1 MEDRFREFTFLISK
15 IMRNIHRIKAE
26 EMTELGLK
34 SAYVSCLYY
43 LFGQEEGLTAKELCD
58 LCGEDK
64 SAISRS
70 LDYLE
75 TNGYVYCESQSVKRY
90 RAPVRLTEKG
100 RETGSYISEK
110 VKAVTDAAGRDLSE
124 DERETL
130 YAGLNR
136 INKNL
141 EKICEQ
147 YGG

>member
-1 MEDRFREFTFLISK
+1 MQQRFETFTVLIAK
-15 IMRNIHRIKAE
+15 ISRSIRRIKAE

-141 EKICEQ
+141 EKICKQ

>member
-1 MEDRFREFTFLISK
+1 MEDRFRTFTFLISK
-15 IMRNIHRIKAE
+15 IMRSIHRIKAE
-26 EMTELGLK
+26 EMSELGLK

-43 LFGQEEGLTAKELCD
+43 LYREDEGLTAKELCD

-75 TNGYVYCESQSVKRY
+75 TNGYVCCESKSPKRY

-100 RETGSYISEK
+100 RETGAYISEK
-110 VKAVTDAAGRDLSE
+110 VDAVMAAAGRDLSE
-124 DERETL
+124 EAREKL
-130 YAGLNR
+130 YGGLNL
-136 INKNL
+136 INRNL
-141 EKICEQ
+141 EEICKK